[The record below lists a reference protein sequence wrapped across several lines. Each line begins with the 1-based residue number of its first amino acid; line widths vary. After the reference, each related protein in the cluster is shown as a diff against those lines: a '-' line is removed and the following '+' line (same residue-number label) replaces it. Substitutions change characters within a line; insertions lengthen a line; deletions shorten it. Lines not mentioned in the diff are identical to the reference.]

1 MQLDLRKLMENCL
14 HKVMEPRTHR
24 MLSDSLM
31 VVACIFFYGE
41 LWTGGNTHL
50 LFEWTLIGDTSVAGE
65 CGEKMFA
72 FLQERILM
80 WCIPFVI
87 LMVHWPAFEFQV
99 EWDSNVFFMLWDIR
113 WNEADGVSEDMW
125 TH

>member
-50 LFEWTLIGDTSVAGE
+50 LFE
-65 CGEKMFA
+65 
-72 FLQERILM
+72 
-80 WCIPFVI
+80 
-87 LMVHWPAFEFQV
+87 
-99 EWDSNVFFMLWDIR
+99 
-113 WNEADGVSEDMW
+113 
-125 TH
+125 